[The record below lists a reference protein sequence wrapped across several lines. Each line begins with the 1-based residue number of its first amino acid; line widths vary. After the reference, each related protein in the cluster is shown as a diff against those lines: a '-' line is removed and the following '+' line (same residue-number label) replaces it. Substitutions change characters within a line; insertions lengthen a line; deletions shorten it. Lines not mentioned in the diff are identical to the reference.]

1 MTSFTSKRVH
11 IFYKL
16 LHFSSQAGVAGDIFE
31 NEAGICNTVA

>member
-31 NEAGICNTVA
+31 NEAGNCVA